1 MLGLTITAFS
11 AILAL
16 GLVVWHKVIVPFDRM
31 NQLSRELDDPGYR
44 VEPAPETAEVL
55 PQDNHASFT
64 NDLQMVYKATR
75 QIPSPVSAPIPERSP
90 ANVSPSRR

>member
-44 VEPAPETAEVL
+44 VEPPPETTDVL
-55 PQDNHASFT
+55 PQENYASFT

-75 QIPSPVSAPIPERSP
+75 QIPVPISDGSP
-90 ANVSPSRR
+90 ANVSTPRR